1 MEKILDVIRE
11 YAVSSGLKLLF
22 ALILIVVGF
31 AVVNRLSRFMKR
43 GKTLKG
49 IDLGAQTFIASF
61 VSIALKVVIILTAL
75 GILGVPMS
83 NMVAILGSAGL
94 ALGLALQGSL
104 SNFAGGLMIL
114 IFKPFKVG
122 DHVETKEGTGIVE
135 KITTL
140 YTYIKTFDNLS
151 IIVPNGT
158 LSNSAI
164 VNYST
169 EPTRRV
175 DISLRVSYTS
185 DMTKIRNTL
194 LRIAAD
200 NPLVLREPA
209 PQVYV
214 LGFDEGTVNVALRA
228 WAKTEEYFSAFSVL
242 TDAIK
247 NELADIDIPKPQ
259 IEVNIK
265 ESRGNN

>member
-1 MEKILDVIRE
+1 
-11 YAVSSGLKLLF
+11 
-22 ALILIVVGF
+22 
-31 AVVNRLSRFMKR
+31 MKR

-169 EPTRRV
+169 EP
-175 DISLRVSYTS
+175 
-185 DMTKIRNTL
+185 
-194 LRIAAD
+194 
-200 NPLVLREPA
+200 
-209 PQVYV
+209 
-214 LGFDEGTVNVALRA
+214 
-228 WAKTEEYFSAFSVL
+228 
-242 TDAIK
+242 
-247 NELADIDIPKPQ
+247 
-259 IEVNIK
+259 
-265 ESRGNN
+265 